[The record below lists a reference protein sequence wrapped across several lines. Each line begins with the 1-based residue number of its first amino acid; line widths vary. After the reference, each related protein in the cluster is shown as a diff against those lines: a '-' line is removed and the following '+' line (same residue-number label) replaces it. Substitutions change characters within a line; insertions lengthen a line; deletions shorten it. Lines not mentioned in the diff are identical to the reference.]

1 MKILILFL
9 VLLMST
15 GCANLIHKSCTE
27 LLSKRVWGDF
37 IKDTKECEVHGHC
50 VEYLGDN
57 E

>member
-15 GCANLIHKSCTE
+15 GCANFIHKSCTE

-37 IKDTKECEVHGHC
+37 LEDTKECGVHGHC
-50 VEYLGDN
+50 IDYLGDN
-57 E
+57 